1 MREGTHMKERLAK
14 KFDLSGKTCIVTGGA
29 QGLGLAMARAV
40 ADAGADIIL
49 ADINQP
55 LAEQSAAS
63 IAKDSGVRACA
74 IRTDVTK
81 EDSVNHLVEEA
92 MARFGHLDCL
102 INNAGICVHEDAENM
117 AYADWFKV
125 VDVNLNGVFLMSKAV
140 GRQMLAAGKGTI
152 VNISSMSAIIVNT
165 PQGQCAYNASKAGVM
180 HLTKSLGT
188 EWARKGVRVNTI
200 APGYMRTDMTASIF
214 AEGGDMVKTWMAM
227 SPTDRPGEPEE
238 LGPLAVYLLSDAS
251 SFVNAS
257 VFTVDGGYTA
267 W

>member
-1 MREGTHMKERLAK
+1 MKERLAK

-74 IRTDVTK
+74 ICTDVTK

-140 GRQMLAAGKGTI
+140 GRQMLRPARAP
-152 VNISSMSAIIVNT
+152 SSTSPPCPPSSSTPPRASAPTT
-165 PQGQCAYNASKAGVM
+165 PPRPASC
-180 HLTKSLGT
+180 T
-188 EWARKGVRVNTI
+188 
-200 APGYMRTDMTASIF
+200 
-214 AEGGDMVKTWMAM
+214 
-227 SPTDRPGEPEE
+227 
-238 LGPLAVYLLSDAS
+238 
-251 SFVNAS
+251 
-257 VFTVDGGYTA
+257 
-267 W
+267 

>member
-1 MREGTHMKERLAK
+1 MKQSLMQ
-14 KFDLSGKTCIVTGGA
+14 KFDLSGRVCIVTGGA
-29 QGLGLAMARAV
+29 QGLGLAMAQAV
-40 ADAGADIIL
+40 ADAGADIVL

-55 LAEQSAAS
+55 LAEQSAKE
-63 IAKDSGVRACA
+63 IAQSSGVTACA
-74 IRTDVTK
+74 IQTDVTK
-81 EDSVNHLVEEA
+81 EDSVNALVEQVL
-92 MARFGHLDCL
+92 ARFGRIDCL
-102 INNAGICVHEDAENM
+102 INNAGICVHESAENM
-117 AYADWFKV
+117 SYADWSKV
-125 VDVNLNGVFLMSKAV
+125 IDVNLNGVFLMSKAV
-140 GRQMLAAGKGTI
+140 GNEMLRAGRGTI

-200 APGYMRTDMTASIF
+200 APGYMRTEMTAPVF
-214 AEGGDMVKTWMAM
+214 AEGGEMVKTWMAM

-238 LGPLAVYLLSDAS
+238 LGPLAVFLLSDAS

>member
-1 MREGTHMKERLAK
+1 MKDRLMQ
-14 KFDLSGKTCIVTGGA
+14 KFDLSGKVCIVTGGA

-40 ADAGADIIL
+40 ADAGADIVL

-55 LAEQSAAS
+55 LAEKSAAA
-63 IAKDSGVRACA
+63 IAAESGVTACA
-74 IRTDVTK
+74 VQTDVTK
-81 EDSVNHLVEEA
+81 EDSVNNLVKEVL
-92 MARFGHLDCL
+92 ARFGHIDCL
-102 INNAGICVHEDAENM
+102 INNAGICVHESAENM
-117 AYADWFKV
+117 SYADWTRV

-140 GRQMLAAGKGTI
+140 GNVMLAAGKGTI
-152 VNISSMSAIIVNT
+152 VNISSMSAIIVNY
-165 PQGQCAYNASKAGVM
+165 PQGQCSYNASKAGVM

-188 EWARKGVRVNTI
+188 EWARRGVRVNTI
-200 APGYMRTDMTASIF
+200 APGYMRTDMTAPVF

-238 LGPLAVYLLSDAS
+238 LGPLAVFLLSDAS

-257 VFTVDGGYTA
+257 VFSVDGGYTA